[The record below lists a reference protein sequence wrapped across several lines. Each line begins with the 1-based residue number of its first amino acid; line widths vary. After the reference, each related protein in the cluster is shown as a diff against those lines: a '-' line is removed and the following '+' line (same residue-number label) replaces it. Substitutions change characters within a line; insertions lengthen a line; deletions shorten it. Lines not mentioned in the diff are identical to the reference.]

1 MFYTQ
6 KFNTMME
13 FYNFIV
19 TAPNNTTFR
28 NENDSETNSEDFT
41 GTRDFKQAADLFL
54 NGWDSGISAIKG
66 CGNDFSA
73 PANKAIVRNYYVG
86 GSPNVA
92 RAMQGL
98 PDSMR
103 QVYRVPQ
110 KQKVLTLFIDM
121 CVSARIKRKRYME
134 CGCYL
139 YQAVR
144 EIERQGTRVQI
155 ITGFA
160 DRIDGKPELII
171 CPEIVLKRASENV
184 DAGRLSFALAHM
196 GMFRRLGFKYIETC
210 PAPNLNNEKAVNYS
224 TWGYGNV
231 AISDEKVK
239 AKFEQKVKK
248 DYKYAA
254 CVYMQELCNNSDL
267 NSGEKMVETIK
278 GAAK

>member
-1 MFYTQ
+1 
-6 KFNTMME
+6 ME
-13 FYNFIV
+13 FYNFIM
-19 TAPNNTTFR
+19 TAPNNKTFHGE
-28 NENDSETNSEDFT
+28 NESETNSEEFT

-54 NGWDSGISAIKG
+54 NGWDSGIAAIKG

-110 KQKVLTLFIDM
+110 KQKVLTLFVDM
-121 CVSARIKRKRYME
+121 CCAARVKKQRYME
-134 CGCYL
+134 CGRYL

-171 CPEIVLKRASENV
+171 CPEIVLKRASENI

-210 PAPNLNNEKAVNYS
+210 PAPNLNNDKAGNYH

-254 CVYMQELCNNSDL
+254 CVYMNELCNNSDL

-278 GAAK
+278 RAAK